1 MHIVRI
7 GGGSTEQHSADT
19 IGNKATNLARM
30 AALGLPVPP
39 AFVLPVKLCADIIDK
54 DAHAERH
61 LRDGLKEGVE
71 FLESV
76 TGKRFG
82 DHRQPLLV
90 SVRSGAARSMPGMLD
105 TVLNVGCTSPA
116 VQGLIRLTGRPRL
129 AWDCRR
135 RFLESYTE
143 TVLGLDP
150 AMFAARLAELTTS
163 EDVAS
168 DRELD
173 SEALER
179 LAADQQAL
187 VEDRD
192 DGWLENAAAQLESAA
207 RAVYR
212 SWMSERAQAYRR
224 LQKLDQLEGTAVT
237 VQAMV
242 FGNGGLSSGAGVA
255 FSRDPS
261 TGLVQPMIDL
271 VLDAQGE
278 DVVSGRRTPDTEET
292 IVRSLPTIAAEL
304 GDILKRLEREFGD
317 VQDVEFT
324 IEDGKLWILQTR
336 SAKRTPQAALRIAI
350 DLVREGLITRQEAQ
364 ERIAGIDL
372 AALVEISLVAAGK
385 PIVAGIGASGGIAV
399 GRAAFSSESAER
411 LAAAGDPVILMRPDT
426 STADVA
432 GFAVAAGIVTA
443 VGARTAHAALVAR
456 QMGKPCIVG
465 CATMAVDVAA
475 DRAQLAGTMI
485 SGATGSPSTA
495 AAAISTSDGATR
507 SRRGPRRSSLKL
519 RAGGQR
525 PLTTRWK
532 VTSRNPPRVIRPGR
546 DPPALS
552 RASARTHCR
561 LPAPRTCSKLLCR
574 EKLHSAGCFDCDKV
588 ITITVSRFYRLGQRS
603 LIHAERHYP
612 Y

>member
-1 MHIVRI
+1 MQIVRI
-7 GGGSTEQHSADT
+7 GGVSTELHSADA
-19 IGNKATNLARM
+19 IGNKAANLARM

-39 AFVLPVKLCADIIDK
+39 AFVLPVRLCADIIGK

-61 LRDGLKEGVE
+61 LRDGLKEGIA
-71 FLESV
+71 FLEGA

-105 TVLNVGCTSPA
+105 TVPNVGCTSIA
-116 VQGLIRLTGRPRL
+116 AQGLIRLTGRPRL

-135 RFLESYTE
+135 RFLESYAE

-150 AMFAARLAELTTS
+150 APFAARLAELITS
-163 EDVAS
+163 EDVAN

-179 LAADQQAL
+179 LAADEEAL
-187 VEDRD
+187 VEERD
-192 DGWLENAAAQLESAA
+192 DGWLQDAAVQLECAA

-212 SWMSERAQAYRR
+212 SWTSERAQAYRH
-224 LQKLDQLEGTAVT
+224 LQNLDQLQGTAVT

-261 TGLVQPMIDL
+261 TGLKQPMIDL

-292 IVRSLPTIAAEL
+292 IVRSLPGIASEL
-304 GDILKRLEREFGD
+304 GDIMGRLEREFGD

-336 SAKRTPQAALRIAI
+336 SAKRTPRAALRIAI
-350 DLVREGLITRQEAQ
+350 DLVHEELITRDEALD
-364 ERIAGIDL
+364 RIAGIDL
-372 AALVEISLVAAGK
+372 AALAQVSMVSADD
-385 PIVAGIGASGGIAV
+385 PVTAGIGASGGIAV
-399 GRAAFSSESAER
+399 GRAAFSTEGAGR

-432 GFAVAAGIVTA
+432 GFAIAAGIVTS

-465 CATMAVDVAA
+465 CSRMTIDAA
-475 DRAQLAGTMI
+475 AERAQLDGSTISASDWVTIDGDSGNIYLGRRETSVTRPEAELAEIASWRSFAGDPDQGGRMPNP
-485 SGATGSPSTA
+485 SPRLRGSAPA
-495 AAAISTSDGATR
+495 A
-507 SRRGPRRSSLKL
+507 
-519 RAGGQR
+519 
-525 PLTTRWK
+525 
-532 VTSRNPPRVIRPGR
+532 
-546 DPPALS
+546 
-552 RASARTHCR
+552 
-561 LPAPRTCSKLLCR
+561 
-574 EKLHSAGCFDCDKV
+574 
-588 ITITVSRFYRLGQRS
+588 
-603 LIHAERHYP
+603 
-612 Y
+612 

>member
-7 GGGSTEQHSADT
+7 GGVSTELHSADA
-19 IGNKATNLARM
+19 IGNKAANLARM

-39 AFVLPVKLCADIIDK
+39 AFVLPVRLCADIIGK

-61 LRDGLKEGVE
+61 LRDGLKEGIA
-71 FLESV
+71 FLEGA

-82 DHRQPLLV
+82 DHREPLLV

-105 TVLNVGCTSPA
+105 TVLNVGCTSIA
-116 VQGLIRLTGRPRL
+116 AQGLIRLTGRPRL

-135 RFLESYTE
+135 RFLESYAE

-150 AMFAARLAELTTS
+150 APFAARLAELITS
-163 EDVAS
+163 EDVAN

-179 LAADQQAL
+179 LAADEEAL
-187 VEDRD
+187 VEERD
-192 DGWLENAAAQLESAA
+192 DGWLQDAAVQLECAA

-212 SWMSERAQAYRR
+212 SWTSERAQAYRH
-224 LQKLDQLEGTAVT
+224 LQNLDQLQGTAVT

-261 TGLVQPMIDL
+261 TGLKQPMIDL

-292 IVRSLPTIAAEL
+292 IVRSLPGIASEL
-304 GDILKRLEREFGD
+304 GDIMGRLEREFGD

-336 SAKRTPQAALRIAI
+336 SAKRTPRAALRIAI
-350 DLVREGLITRQEAQ
+350 DLVHEELITRDEALD
-364 ERIAGIDL
+364 RIAGIDL
-372 AALVEISLVAAGK
+372 AALAQVSMVSADD
-385 PIVAGIGASGGIAV
+385 PVTAGIGASGGIAV
-399 GRAAFSSESAER
+399 GRAAFSTEGAER
-411 LAAAGDPVILMRPDT
+411 LATAGDPVILMRPDT

-432 GFAVAAGIVTA
+432 GFAIAAGIVTS

-465 CATMAVDVAA
+465 CSRMTIDAA
-475 DRAQLAGTMI
+475 AERAQLDGSTISASDWVTIDGDSGNIYLGRRETSVTRPEAELAEIASWRSFAGDPDQGGRMPNP
-485 SGATGSPSTA
+485 SPRLRGSAPA
-495 AAAISTSDGATR
+495 A
-507 SRRGPRRSSLKL
+507 
-519 RAGGQR
+519 
-525 PLTTRWK
+525 
-532 VTSRNPPRVIRPGR
+532 
-546 DPPALS
+546 
-552 RASARTHCR
+552 
-561 LPAPRTCSKLLCR
+561 
-574 EKLHSAGCFDCDKV
+574 
-588 ITITVSRFYRLGQRS
+588 
-603 LIHAERHYP
+603 
-612 Y
+612 

>member
-7 GGGSTEQHSADT
+7 GGGSTEQHSADE
-19 IGNKATNLARM
+19 IGNKAANLARM

-39 AFVLPVKLCADIIDK
+39 AFVLPIKLCADIVGK

-61 LRDGLKEGVE
+61 LRDGLEEGIA
-71 FLESV
+71 FLESA

-82 DHRQPLLV
+82 DHRRPLLV

-105 TVLNVGCTSPA
+105 TVLNVGCTLAA

-135 RFLESYTE
+135 RFLESYAE
-143 TVLGLDP
+143 TVLGLDGAP
-150 AMFAARLAELTTS
+150 FATCLAELTAS
-163 EDVAS
+163 EGAAG

-179 LAADQQAL
+179 LAASEQAL

-192 DGWLENAAAQLESAA
+192 DGWLEDAAAQLERAA

-212 SWMSERAQAYRR
+212 SWMSERAQAYRH
-224 LQKLDQLEGTAVT
+224 LEKLDDLEGTAVT

-261 TGLVQPMIDL
+261 TGLAHPMIDL

-292 IVRSLPTIAAEL
+292 IVRSLPAIAVEL
-304 GDILKRLEREFGD
+304 ATTLSQLEKEFGD

-336 SAKRTPQAALRIAI
+336 SAKRTPHAALRIAI
-350 DLVREGLITRQEAQ
+350 DLVHEGLITQHEALQ
-364 ERIAGIDL
+364 RIAGIDL
-372 AALVEISLVAAGK
+372 ATLVKVSLVSPTK
-385 PIVAGIGASGGIAV
+385 PVVSGIGASGGIVV
-399 GRAAFSSESAER
+399 GRAAFSSESAQR
-411 LAAAGDPVILMRPDT
+411 LAVAGDPVILMRPDT
-426 STADVA
+426 STADVT
-432 GFAVAAGIVTA
+432 GFAVAAGIVTS

-456 QMGKPCIVG
+456 QMAKPCVVG
-465 CATMAVDVAA
+465 CGGMTIDVAA
-475 DRAQLAGTMI
+475 DRAQLAGTTI
-485 SGATGSPSTA
+485 SASDWVTIDGDSGNIYLGRCETA
-495 AAAISTSDGATR
+495 VERPEAELAEIASWRSQVPLRDHDGHKSSHRRAAG
-507 SRRGPRRSSLKL
+507 
-519 RAGGQR
+519 
-525 PLTTRWK
+525 
-532 VTSRNPPRVIRPGR
+532 
-546 DPPALS
+546 
-552 RASARTHCR
+552 
-561 LPAPRTCSKLLCR
+561 
-574 EKLHSAGCFDCDKV
+574 
-588 ITITVSRFYRLGQRS
+588 
-603 LIHAERHYP
+603 
-612 Y
+612 

>member
-7 GGGSTEQHSADT
+7 GGVATKPHSADL
-19 IGNKATNLARM
+19 IGAKAANLTRM

-39 AFVLPVKLCADIIDK
+39 AFVLPVRLCAAIIDQ
-54 DAHAERH
+54 DAHAEGD
-61 LRDGLKEGVE
+61 LREGLKEGIE
-71 FLESV
+71 FLESA

-82 DHRQPLLV
+82 DHRRPLLV

-105 TVLNVGCTSPA
+105 TVLNVGCTPAA
-116 VQGLIRLTGRPRL
+116 VQGLIRCTGRPRL

-150 AMFAARLAELTTS
+150 GPFAARLAELTTS
-163 EDVAS
+163 EGAAS

-179 LAADQQAL
+179 LAADERAMI
-187 VEDRD
+187 EERD
-192 DGWLENAAAQLESAA
+192 DDAWLEDAPAQLESAA

-212 SWMSERAQAYRR
+212 SWMSERAQTYRR
-224 LQKLDQLEGTAVT
+224 LQNLDHLEGTAVT

-261 TGLVQPMIDL
+261 TGLPQPMIDL

-278 DVVSGRRTPDTEET
+278 DVVSGRRTPDTEQT
-292 IVRSLPTIAAEL
+292 IVRSLPKIAAEL
-304 GDILKRLEREFGD
+304 GDILKRLEQEFGD

-336 SAKRTPQAALRIAI
+336 AAKRTPRAGLRIAI
-350 DLVREGLITRQEAQ
+350 DLVHEGLITQQDAL

-372 AALVEISLVAAGK
+372 AALDQVSLVAADA
-385 PIVAGIGASGGIAV
+385 PLLSGIGASGGIAV
-399 GRAAFSSESAER
+399 GRAAFSSEGAER
-411 LAAAGDPVILMRPDT
+411 LAAMGDPVILMRPDT

-432 GFAVAAGIVTA
+432 GFAIAAGIVTS

-465 CATMAVDVAA
+465 CSGMTVDVAA
-475 DRAQLAGTMI
+475 DRAQLAGVTVSASDWI
-485 SGATGSPSTA
+485 TIDGDSGHIYLGRRETVV
-495 AAAISTSDGATR
+495 TR
-507 SRRGPRRSSLKL
+507 PEAELAEIASWRSQ
-519 RAGGQR
+519 AHDD
-525 PLTTRWK
+525 
-532 VTSRNPPRVIRPGR
+532 GR
-546 DPPALS
+546 DKSKRSGGPA
-552 RASARTHCR
+552 RAEHPRQARNK
-561 LPAPRTCSKLLCR
+561 A
-574 EKLHSAGCFDCDKV
+574 
-588 ITITVSRFYRLGQRS
+588 
-603 LIHAERHYP
+603 
-612 Y
+612 